1 MPSQTHT
8 LLVFPPFCHL
18 SFRFQHQKKKKSQ
31 TLISESIICAWP
43 TFLLDTI
50 YTLVTCSISLG
61 LFSPIGIISFSV
73 PMCFK
78 ITPTKNTPYRLFW
91 KWVKNTVRKNFHS
104 FFQRHLFSLEL
115 FMEVVVCFFK

>member
-1 MPSQTHT
+1 MRLAPLSFSTPFIHWSHAQYRY
-8 LLVFPPFCHL
+8 VFFPP
-18 SFRFQHQKKKKSQ
+18 
-31 TLISESIICAWP
+31 
-43 TFLLDTI
+43 
-50 YTLVTCSISLG
+50 
-61 LFSPIGIISFSV
+61 PIGFISFSV

>member
-1 MPSQTHT
+1 MRLAHFPSRH
-8 LLVFPPFCHL
+8 HL
-18 SFRFQHQKKKKSQ
+18 
-31 TLISESIICAWP
+31 
-43 TFLLDTI
+43 
-50 YTLVTCSISLG
+50 YTGHMLNIAMF
-61 LFSPIGIISFSV
+61 FSPIGFISFSV